1 MGMEVFTEQSVA
13 PPLPTAES
21 ARTARF
27 HRISRHVMDIAL
39 LLVLP
44 LLIAPTL
51 DASRTLFVDPDIW
64 WHLADARLIF
74 ATHHM
79 IWTDPYS
86 FTAVGQHW
94 IDWEW
99 LSEQFYWGGYNLF
112 GLRGIYLLTWFGLC
126 GNILLVY
133 WRGYRQGRN
142 ANAALVASIVGFVLM
157 TVNGGPRMIA
167 FAYMAMS
174 VELLILEESGRG
186 RKNLVWLLPPLFALW
201 INLHGTWLF
210 GIGLLGLY
218 ILCGLFSLKIGSFE
232 QTAFAPQERNRLLTV
247 FGLSCVALLANPY
260 GWHLLVNPFDM
271 MLHQKL
277 SVATIAEWQ
286 PLTFSS
292 FEGEATIV
300 AIVLM
305 VIANLVSGRK
315 WKVYELALVFFAWY
329 MAIDH
334 HRFTYLAAVLTTPML
349 AADLKRAFFNEGE
362 LKTIPAMNFGLA
374 GAAVVGMILLFP
386 SKASLDK
393 MVGMM
398 FPQKLIAMVEPG
410 WRTFNIDYVG
420 GMMAF
425 DHKSSFMDSRFDS
438 FEHLGVMADSQAINT
453 GVNALPLLEKY
464 HVDHA
469 LLKDE
474 QLIDTLL
481 EKTPG
486 WRVIMREPAWQGNYV
501 LLERVPDAPVQ
512 R

>member
-1 MGMEVFTEQSVA
+1 MEVFSEQDAA
-13 PPLPTAES
+13 PAQAGAES

-27 HRISRHVMDIAL
+27 HRYSRHVMDIAL
-39 LLVLP
+39 LLVIP
-44 LLIAPTL
+44 LLVAPTL
-51 DASRTLFVDPDIW
+51 NAARTLFVDPDIW
-64 WHLADARLIF
+64 WHLADARLIA

-86 FTAVGQHW
+86 FTAVGQRW

-99 LSEQFYWGGYNLF
+99 LSEQFYWLSYNLF
-112 GLRGIYLLTWFGLC
+112 SLRGIYLLTWLGLC
-126 GNILLVY
+126 GNILFVY
-133 WRGYRQGRN
+133 WRGYKLARN
-142 ANAALVASIVGFVLM
+142 ANAALVAAIVGFLLM
-157 TVNGGPRMIA
+157 TVNSGPRMIA

-174 VELLILEESGRG
+174 AELLILEEAERG
-186 RKNLVWLLPPLFALW
+186 RKHFIWLLPPLFALW

-218 ILCGLFSLKIGSFE
+218 ILCGLFSLKAGAFE
-232 QTAFAPQERNRLLTV
+232 QTAFTPGWRNRLLAV
-247 FGLSCVALLANPY
+247 FALSCLALLANPY

-292 FEGEATIV
+292 FEGKGAIV
-300 AIVLM
+300 AVVLM
-305 VIANLVSGRK
+305 VVANLVAGRRK
-315 WKVYELALVFFAWY
+315 WKAYELALIFFAWY

-349 AADLKRAFFNEGE
+349 ALDLKRAFFNEGE
-362 LKTIPAMNFGLA
+362 LKTIPAMNFAMA
-374 GAAVVGMILLFP
+374 GAAVVAAIVLFP
-386 SKASLDK
+386 SKASLEE
-393 MVGMM
+393 MVGKM
-398 FPQKLIAMVEPG
+398 FPQQSIARIEPG
-410 WRTFNIDYVG
+410 WRTYNFDYVG

-425 DHKSSFMDSRFDS
+425 EHKSSFMDSRFDS
-438 FEHLGVMADSQAINT
+438 FEHLGVMADSQSIIA

-474 QLIDTLL
+474 QPIDALL

-486 WRVIMREPAWQGNYV
+486 WRVVMREPAWQGNYV
-501 LLERVPDAPVQ
+501 LLERLPGAAQ
-512 R
+512 K